1 MNMKRLFY
9 FGLCMLSLILGSCT
23 DIDISMPKG
32 PQGSSGLSAY
42 ELWKQRV
49 NDGTI
54 NWPADQTQESDFFK
68 YLKGQGGT
76 GLSAYE
82 EWKNYIASGNVPN
95 PHQPGSKWDPN
106 ANSLSD
112 FYTFLTGATGESGQ
126 TPHIGQDGNWWIGN
140 VNSNI
145 SARGPKG
152 DDGATPQISIG
163 NDGFWYINGTST
175 NIRAY
180 GNEGAPGKSAYD
192 LWKEHIAGGKVPDP
206 HNPGSMWPAGRN
218 SLTDFWE
225 FLRGPKGSDGQDGKD
240 GMPGEPIILGK
251 PNVLPIY
258 YNGPLR
264 EYVNPED
271 GSVIF
276 MVFDSSGSVVG
287 ADVEVSKIP
296 GLNPTLTFKTNAEG
310 KFKITRDMLPNNRPL
325 TARKGNSLVKIGS
338 ISEPSA
344 ENTFVPN
351 RINTRIVDEFVYPR
365 DMTGSITY
373 SYSDAFHFV
382 VIKYR
387 YEREVDGEWKE
398 IPSIYPKPTFSPV
411 KVIDPT
417 QAVTESNIRKGPEYD
432 RWRISVEKFTMDFA
446 AHKDKNILLI
456 KRPQVLTADEEA
468 PSEAVTAQETC
479 LNGAYRARLRDARI
493 YKWDGEKQYYS
504 IRGESF
510 LYGETPLM
518 PAAVH
523 IPEIHPH
530 PTITD
535 FKAEIKSGQT
545 NLWGT
550 VLKSNYPKFYP
561 KYTPP
566 TASATPRVW
575 EAVET
580 DGSKLFE
587 APYLNTFYLRFY
599 STKSGGDQTAQLKM
613 INGDNK
619 LKFSFSSAYPE
630 YMITIYCRITGDI
643 GGKISHGAENPD
655 ILGTSSFLPYRGI
668 PNYLLMLQIE
678 SAPNPSRFFL
688 QNPFFK
694 KGDPAHQQ
702 ELTVEEASGE
712 YRLMN

>member
-9 FGLCMLSLILGSCT
+9 FGLLCMLSLILGSCT

-310 KFKITRDMLPNNRPL
+310 KIKITRDMLPNNRPL
-325 TARKGNSLVKIGS
+325 TERKGSSMVKIGS

-351 RINTRIVDEFVYPR
+351 RINTRIVDELVYPR
-365 DMTGSITY
+365 DMTGGI
-373 SYSDAFHFV
+373 SYSQSDYMHFV
-382 VIKYR
+382 IIKYR
-387 YEREVDGEWKE
+387 CERQVDGEWKE
-398 IPSIYPKPTFSPV
+398 IPSIYPKPAFSAV

-417 QAVTESNIRKGPEYD
+417 QAVTESNIRKGPDYD
-432 RWRISVEKFTMDFA
+432 RWNIPSSKFNADLA
-446 AHKDKNILLI
+446 AHKDKIFLI
-456 KRPQVLTADEEA
+456 KRPQVLTQSEKTGSGITINSSYKTRLADAKLFE
-468 PSEAVTAQETC
+468 
-479 LNGAYRARLRDARI
+479 
-493 YKWDGEKQYYS
+493 WDGTKHYYS
-504 IRGESF
+504 IQGESF
-510 LYGETPLM
+510 LYGQTPLM
-518 PAAVH
+518 QAAVH

-530 PTITD
+530 PTIED
-535 FKAEIKSGQT
+535 FKAEIKAGQT

-550 VLKSNYPKFYP
+550 ILQSKFPKFYP
-561 KYTPP
+561 RYTAPA
-566 TASATPRVW
+566 ASASPRVW
-575 EAVET
+575 EALAV
-580 DGSKLFE
+580 DGSALFA
-587 APYLNTFYLRFY
+587 APYLNTFYLRFF
-599 STKSGGDQTAQLKM
+599 SLIPGGDQTSRLKM
-613 INGDNK
+613 NSGDNK
-619 LKFSFSSAYPE
+619 LKFSFSSAHPY
-630 YMITIYCRITGDI
+630 YVITIYSQITSDTRGR
-643 GGKISHGAENPD
+643 ISHGAENPD
-655 ILGTSSFLPYRGI
+655 IVGSTTFLPYRGM
-668 PNYLLMLQIE
+668 PNHHLILDRIDNANPLLSTL
-678 SAPNPSRFFL
+678 FL
-688 QNPFFK
+688 QDPFF
-694 KGDPAHQQ
+694 GTDPAHRTQVAI
-702 ELTVEEASGE
+702 EDAPDG